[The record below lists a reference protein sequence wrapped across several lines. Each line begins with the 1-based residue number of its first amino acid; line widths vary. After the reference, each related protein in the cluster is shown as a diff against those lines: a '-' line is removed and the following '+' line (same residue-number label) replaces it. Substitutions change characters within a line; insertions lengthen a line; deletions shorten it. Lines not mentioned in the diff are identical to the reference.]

1 MSHKCSTLIIHC
13 LDFRFIP
20 DLKKFLADEGLMG
33 DCDEV
38 SIAGGIKDL
47 LGEGR
52 DLILKQ
58 VDISSRLHSISR
70 VIFIAHEDCGA
81 YGGKKSFANDE
92 TEFSKHKED
101 LAKAKEIILTK
112 FPELKVDF
120 VFARIK
126 EKDGINEIWFLK
138 WLK

>member
-13 LDFRFIP
+13 IDFRFIP
-20 DLKKFLADEGLMG
+20 DLKKFLTDEGLMG
-33 DCDEV
+33 DSDEV
-38 SIAGGIKDL
+38 SLAGGIKDL

-52 DLILKQ
+52 DQILKQ
-58 VDISSRLHSISR
+58 VDISSGLHGISR

-81 YGGKKSFANDE
+81 YGGTKSFANDE
-92 TEFSKHKED
+92 VEFSKHKED

-112 FPELKVDF
+112 FPDLEVNF

-126 EKDGINEIWFLK
+126 EEDGKNKIWFEK
-138 WLK
+138 W